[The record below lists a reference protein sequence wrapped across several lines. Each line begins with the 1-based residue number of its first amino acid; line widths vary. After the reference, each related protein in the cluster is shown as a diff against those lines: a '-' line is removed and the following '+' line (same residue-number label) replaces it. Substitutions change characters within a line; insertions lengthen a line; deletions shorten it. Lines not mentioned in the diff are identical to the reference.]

1 MISGKLIQT
10 HFPESNVFS
19 NYLGTGEILA
29 LSTNQ
34 IAFIDLRTNQRL
46 NQSEIWIFKISAWY
60 YL

>member
-1 MISGKLIQT
+1 MIPGKLI

-34 IAFIDLRTNQRL
+34 IAFIDLRTNQRF
-46 NQSEIWIFKISAWY
+46 E
-60 YL
+60 YLK

>member
-34 IAFIDLRTNQRL
+34 IAFIDLRTNQRFEYQRL
-46 NQSEIWIFKISAWY
+46 NQSEI
-60 YL
+60 